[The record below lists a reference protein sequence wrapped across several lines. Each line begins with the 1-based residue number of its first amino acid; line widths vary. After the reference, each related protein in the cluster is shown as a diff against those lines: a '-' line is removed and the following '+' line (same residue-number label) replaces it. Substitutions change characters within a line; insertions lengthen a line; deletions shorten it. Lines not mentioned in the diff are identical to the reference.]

1 MQIKLTFLKLCFT
14 KANQN
19 IMEFRSEQ
27 LLFLIDVYVYEIA
40 QFNIHCASFFLLK
53 SKAKVMFQ
61 RLQLRQ
67 MVQRLYNYLLLLH
80 FPP

>member
-27 LLFLIDVYVYEIA
+27 LLFLIDVYVYKIA
-40 QFNIHCASFFLLK
+40 QFNIHCASFFFIEVQSQSDV
-53 SKAKVMFQ
+53 SKTPVKTNGTTV
-61 RLQLRQ
+61 
-67 MVQRLYNYLLLLH
+67 V
-80 FPP
+80 